1 MSFNFNF
8 GGMPNMDLGNIQVP
22 DFSPQDYNFD
32 GGIGQFGQD
41 AMTKRQEANE
51 ARNSASTQ
59 YEADV
64 ADFKDR
70 EATEAEDNLNN
81 LINEEGIG
89 GLQDWNWGGDVRG
102 EPGFTPSDWRGGPPQ
117 TSSPYGSFPLPWGG
131 GYVSRDPPREGSPPP
146 VKYTGPSDIN
156 WGGEP
161 GFTPSDQQYG
171 GITNNTSQGRSP
183 YDPVDNWGEPG
194 YEPFIPESDIINPG
208 QDFVEP
214 DVSPFI
220 DTNPFNDIWEAP
232 TVEVTPNVGVGAG
245 GDPTTDFAP
254 INNPFEPV
262 ETDYDPTRD
271 QIIDP
276 GAPDPGTGWW
286 DDPDAPGPDQDY
298 WDEDEGIYEPPIDIP
313 PPPPPPPPAPPPPP
327 YVPPPPPMAT
337 GPTATPMNRLIAMQT
352 GMFGGQP
359 QGQYRPY
366 EEPSATTYL
375 NQPTNPRLIMHG
387 NRGGSIRQPTRNL
400 KKLFSNPLDKGLGQ
414 LPVMGQNDTL
424 TQTVQAGFRPR
435 R

>member
-8 GGMPNMDLGNIQVP
+8 GGMPNIDLGNIQVP

-32 GGIGQFGQD
+32 GGIGQFGRE
-41 AMTKRQEANE
+41 AETKRQEANE
-51 ARNSASTQ
+51 ARNSASNQ

-70 EATEAEDNLNN
+70 EATEAEDTLNN
-81 LINEEGIG
+81 IINEAGIG
-89 GLQDWNWGGDVRG
+89 GLQDWNWEG
-102 EPGFTPSDWRGGPPQ
+102 EPGFTPSDLGFQGNTGTRFRG
-117 TSSPYGSFPLPWGG
+117 L
-131 GYVSRDPPREGSPPP
+131 
-146 VKYTGPSDIN
+146 
-156 WGGEP
+156 
-161 GFTPSDQQYG
+161 
-171 GITNNTSQGRSP
+171 

-194 YEPFIPESDIINPG
+194 YEIYDPADEIIDPIE
-208 QDFVEP
+208 DFVEP
-214 DVSPFI
+214 EVSPFV

-232 TVEVTPNVGVGAG
+232 VAEVTDNVGAGAG
-245 GDPTTDFAP
+245 GDPRTDFAP

-262 ETDYDPTRD
+262 VVDEYPGLD
-271 QIIDP
+271 IIDP
-276 GAPDPGTGWW
+276 VDPVVDIPGFGNVGDPGPVPSVDYPIYGGGQI
-286 DDPDAPGPDQDY
+286 DDGS
-298 WDEDEGIYEPPIDIP
+298 GGGYEEENGGGYGNGEENGGGTPPAP
-313 PPPPPPPPAPPPPP
+313 PPPPPPPPPP
-327 YVPPPPPMAT
+327 VAM
-337 GPTATPMNRLIAMQT
+337 GPTAGPMNRLIAMQT

-375 NQPTNPRLIMHG
+375 NQPAPFPVMHG
-387 NRGGSIRQPTRNL
+387 NSGGSIRQPTRNL

>member
-32 GGIGQFGQD
+32 GGIGQFGQE

-102 EPGFTPSDWRGGPPQ
+102 EPGFTPSDWRSEPTLSLVGGVDFMPGYRTNPGGPPI
-117 TSSPYGSFPLPWGG
+117 LPEEM
-131 GYVSRDPPREGSPPP
+131 PPPP
-146 VKYTGPSDIN
+146 VAPPPTGT
-156 WGGEP
+156 G
-161 GFTPSDQQYG
+161 
-171 GITNNTSQGRSP
+171 SQGRSP

-194 YEPFIPESDIINPG
+194 YETFIPESDIINPG

-232 TVEVTPNVGVGAG
+232 TVEVTPNVGVGVG

-262 ETDYDPTRD
+262 ETDYDPVRD
-271 QIIDP
+271 DGIIDP

-286 DDPDAPGPDQDY
+286 DDPDEPGPDQDY

-313 PPPPPPPPAPPPPP
+313 PPPAALSADITALLAGVTAVTVVLLNAPLC
-327 YVPPPPPMAT
+327 A
-337 GPTATPMNRLIAMQT
+337 
-352 GMFGGQP
+352 GMFWMSDPISLKVNLCLSLRLTVTEKNGCSFFSG
-359 QGQYRPY
+359 
-366 EEPSATTYL
+366 
-375 NQPTNPRLIMHG
+375 TN
-387 NRGGSIRQPTRNL
+387 SIR
-400 KKLFSNPLDKGLGQ
+400 
-414 LPVMGQNDTL
+414 
-424 TQTVQAGFRPR
+424 
-435 R
+435 

>member
-32 GGIGQFGQD
+32 GGIGQFGQE
-41 AMTKRQEANE
+41 AETKRQEANE
-51 ARNSASTQ
+51 ARNSASNQ

-102 EPGFTPSDWRGGPPQ
+102 EPGFTPSDWRSRPTPTFNPP
-117 TSSPYGSFPLPWGG
+117 TPTFNPEPTFN
-131 GYVSRDPPREGSPPP
+131 PPP
-146 VKYTGPSDIN
+146 PTGT
-156 WGGEP
+156 G
-161 GFTPSDQQYG
+161 
-171 GITNNTSQGRSP
+171 SQGRSP

-194 YEPFIPESDIINPG
+194 YETYIPESDIINPG

-214 DVSPFI
+214 EVSPFI

>member
-32 GGIGQFGQD
+32 GGIGQFGQE
-41 AMTKRQEANE
+41 AETKRQEANE
-51 ARNSASTQ
+51 ARNSASNQ

-70 EATEAEDNLNN
+70 EATEAEDTLNN
-81 LINEEGIG
+81 IINEAGIG

-102 EPGFTPSDWRGGPPQ
+102 EPGFTPSDWRSRPTTTFNPP
-117 TSSPYGSFPLPWGG
+117 TPSF
-131 GYVSRDPPREGSPPP
+131 DPEPTFNPPP
-146 VKYTGPSDIN
+146 PTGT
-156 WGGEP
+156 G
-161 GFTPSDQQYG
+161 
-171 GITNNTSQGRSP
+171 SQGRSP

-194 YEPFIPESDIINPG
+194 YETFIPESDIINPG

-214 DVSPFI
+214 EVSPFV

-232 TVEVTPNVGVGAG
+232 VAEVTPNVGVGAG
-245 GDPTTDFAP
+245 GDPRTDFAP

-262 ETDYDPTRD
+262 ETDYDPVRD
-271 QIIDP
+271 DGIIDP

-313 PPPPPPPPAPPPPP
+313 PPPPPAPPPPIYTP
-327 YVPPPPPMAT
+327 PPPPPMVT
-337 GPTATPMNRLIAMQT
+337 GPTATPMNCLIAMQT

-375 NQPTNPRLIMHG
+375 NQPTDPPLIMHG
-387 NRGGSIRQPTRNL
+387 NRGGSIQQPTRNL

>member
-22 DFSPQDYNFD
+22 NFSPQNYGFD
-32 GGIGQFGQD
+32 QGIGQFGQE
-41 AMTKRQEANE
+41 AMDKRQEANE

-102 EPGFTPSDWRGGPPQ
+102 EPGTTPSDWRSKPTPP
-117 TSSPYGSFPLPWGG
+117 FN
-131 GYVSRDPPREGSPPP
+131 PPP
-146 VKYTGPSDIN
+146 VFNQP
-156 WGGEP
+156 
-161 GFTPSDQQYG
+161 TPSFDPEPMFDPVVAPPPFNPPPPVAPPPTG
-171 GITNNTSQGRSP
+171 MGSQGRSP

-194 YEPFIPESDIINPG
+194 YEPFIPESDIINPI

-214 DVSPFI
+214 EVSPFI

-232 TVEVTPNVGVGAG
+232 TVEVTPNVGVGVG

-262 ETDYDPTRD
+262 ETDYDPVRD
-271 QIIDP
+271 DGIIDP

-286 DDPDAPGPDQDY
+286 DDPDEPGPDQGY

-313 PPPPPPPPAPPPPP
+313 PPPPAPPPAPPPPP

>member
-32 GGIGQFGQD
+32 GGIGQFGQE
-41 AMTKRQEANE
+41 AETKRQEANE
-51 ARNSASTQ
+51 ARNSASNQ

-70 EATEAEDNLNN
+70 EATEAEDTLNN
-81 LINEEGIG
+81 IINEAGIG
-89 GLQDWNWGGDVRG
+89 GLQNWNWGGDVRG
-102 EPGFTPSDWRGGPPQ
+102 EPGFTPSDWRSRPTP
-117 TSSPYGSFPLPWGG
+117 TPSF
-131 GYVSRDPPREGSPPP
+131 DPEPTFNPPP
-146 VKYTGPSDIN
+146 VFNQP
-156 WGGEP
+156 
-161 GFTPSDQQYG
+161 TPSFDPEPMFDPVVAPPPP
-171 GITNNTSQGRSP
+171 SP
-183 YDPVDNWGEPG
+183 VTPRFDPVDNWGEPG
-194 YEPFIPESDIINPG
+194 YEVYDPADEIIDPI

-214 DVSPFI
+214 EVSPFI
-220 DTNPFNDIWEAP
+220 DTNPFNDIWDAP
-232 TVEVTPNVGVGAG
+232 TVEVTPNVGAGAG

-262 ETDYDPTRD
+262 ETDYDPVRD
-271 QIIDP
+271 DGIIDP

-286 DDPDAPGPDQDY
+286 DDPDEPGPDQDY
-298 WDEDEGIYEPPIDIP
+298 WDEDEGIYEPPP
-313 PPPPPPPPAPPPPP
+313 APPPAPPPPIYTP
-327 YVPPPPPMAT
+327 PPPPPMVT

-387 NRGGSIRQPTRNL
+387 NSGGSIQQPTRNL